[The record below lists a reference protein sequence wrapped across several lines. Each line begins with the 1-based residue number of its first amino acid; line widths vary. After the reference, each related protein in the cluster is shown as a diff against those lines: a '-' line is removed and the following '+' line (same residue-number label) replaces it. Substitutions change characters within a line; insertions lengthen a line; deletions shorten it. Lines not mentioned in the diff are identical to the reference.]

1 MPIQRIKEEFQKKIL
16 RPQILVPFFAFVAF
30 MFIFVIP
37 NWNNIKGTFF
47 IGMFFFLGSLS
58 YFYRRFFEIRLGVE
72 FISVGTFLCT
82 LVYGVPT
89 GLFIGN
95 VSSFLAELIGA
106 KVDERILVNLFSINA
121 LVFVTPFLKF
131 LVPDHILIA
140 ALMANFV
147 YNLIGVGGN
156 LILGG
161 NPGKTIVFVST
172 NVFWTVAF
180 FLQIGPIVYSIMTG

>member
-1 MPIQRIKEEFQKKIL
+1 MQIQRIKKEFQQKLL
-16 RPQILVPFFAFVAF
+16 RPKVLVPFFIFIAI

-47 IGMFFFLGSLS
+47 IGLFFVLGSLS

-82 LVYGVPT
+82 LAYGVPT
-89 GLFIGN
+89 GLFVGN

-106 KVDERILVNLFSINA
+106 KIDERILINLFSINA
-121 LVFVTPFLKF
+121 LVLVTPFLTF
-131 LVPDHILIA
+131 LIPGQILLA
-140 ALMANFV
+140 ALLANFV
-147 YNLIGVGGN
+147 YNVIGVGGN
-156 LILGG
+156 LLLGG

-180 FLQIGPIVYSIMTG
+180 FLKIGPILYAIMTG